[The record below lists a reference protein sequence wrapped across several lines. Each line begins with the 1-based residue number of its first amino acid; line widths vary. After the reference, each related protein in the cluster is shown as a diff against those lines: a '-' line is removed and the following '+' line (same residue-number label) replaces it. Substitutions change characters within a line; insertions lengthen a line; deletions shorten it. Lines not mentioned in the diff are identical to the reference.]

1 MATKKPFKRLLPLLL
16 LPSACVASER
26 LEMDEN
32 LRAGIKSAITKTDLT
47 VVVQEKSA
55 KLLAG
60 TEEDGWIA
68 EQITAEVISV
78 LSGQGVTEK
87 QLLNYIQYTELDSTN
102 TLSQEVVI
110 VSLCK
115 EAETWYG
122 AGVGTYF
129 QLSPEQLAAAKQIA
143 EKHQN
148 QPSSRAFCE

>member
-1 MATKKPFKRLLPLLL
+1 MATKKSFKRLLPFLL
-16 LPSACVASER
+16 LPSVCVASER

-32 LRAGIKSAITKTDLT
+32 LRAGIESAITKTDLT

-55 KLLAG
+55 KLLAE

-102 TLSQEVVI
+102 TLSQEAVM

-129 QLSPEQLAAAKQIA
+129 QLSPEQLTAAKQIA